1 MTEQSKCV
9 DQPFGMIEK
18 ENAMKMKQAVI
29 TTILTFLLA
38 SNASAEGIKTATA
51 PVVGSS
57 IINVAVTEIA
67 ASGYRASKLIN
78 SDIYNNEGEKI
89 GKIDDFVIGGDS
101 TISFAVLRVGSYLKL
116 DKKLVAVPAVL
127 FETNANG
134 QVVLPKGTKEDLKA
148 LPAFKYA
155 W

>member
-1 MTEQSKCV
+1 
-9 DQPFGMIEK
+9 
-18 ENAMKMKQAVI
+18 MKFKQIII
-29 TTILTFLLA
+29 TTAMVFLLA
-38 SNASAEGIKTATA
+38 SSVYAEQNKTAKVNPATA
-51 PVVGSS
+51 PVVGST

-67 ASGYRASKLIN
+67 ASGYRASKILK
-78 SDIYNNEGEKI
+78 SDIYNKDGEKI
-89 GKIDDFVIGGDS
+89 GTIDDFVIGGDS

-127 FETNANG
+127 FETNDKG

-148 LPAFKYA
+148 LPAFRYV